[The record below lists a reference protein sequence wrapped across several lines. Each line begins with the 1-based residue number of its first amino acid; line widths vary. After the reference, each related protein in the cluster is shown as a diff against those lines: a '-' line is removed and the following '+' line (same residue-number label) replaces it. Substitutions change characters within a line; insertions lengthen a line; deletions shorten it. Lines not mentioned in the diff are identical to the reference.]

1 MIGSL
6 HQPEGSPASGLVV
19 CSPILADFYGRYR
32 HEVILG
38 RQLAARGTPVLRFHY
53 RGNGNSDGD
62 EAAVT
67 FDSLVADARDAANA
81 LKAWTGVREVTFLG
95 TRFGGL
101 IAAAAARL
109 EGERDVVLWEPV
121 LEARGYFREA
131 NRARLVQ
138 SASRGEGQGSTYEDM
153 LAQLA
158 RGEVADILG
167 FSLYPALYE
176 SSSTRTLDDE
186 LGSDPR
192 TILIMQLG
200 TKPELRKTY
209 VALADRLRDRGHEVE
224 TRTVHLGEPWWMNAE
239 GWTAIETRP
248 QAQDLLNTTTDWIA
262 ERAIATEPA

>member
-1 MIGSL
+1 
-6 HQPEGSPASGLVV
+6 
-19 CSPILADFYGRYR
+19 
-32 HEVILG
+32 
-38 RQLAARGTPVLRFHY
+38 RFHY

-109 EGERDVVLWEPV
+109 EGARDVVLWEPV

-158 RGEVADILG
+158 R
-167 FSLYPALYE
+167 
-176 SSSTRTLDDE
+176 
-186 LGSDPR
+186 
-192 TILIMQLG
+192 
-200 TKPELRKTY
+200 
-209 VALADRLRDRGHEVE
+209 
-224 TRTVHLGEPWWMNAE
+224 
-239 GWTAIETRP
+239 
-248 QAQDLLNTTTDWIA
+248 
-262 ERAIATEPA
+262 